1 MRKGWPPV
9 PQTLRKWRRKSPWHC
24 WTALPC
30 PHGRSSHILLLTA
43 ASSPGGLVTGLCSCW
58 TLKSSTTHGTCSPK
72 GWVAA
77 FSGHCLAATC
87 FPEHPS
93 LNVLLSPET
102 CLLSL
107 WSGKHP
113 GMVFFSNKSKC
124 HSTPIV
130 WSTWSN
136 VLSFGNSTSS
146 LFCRDQRKTE
156 TGSKWVVRPL
166 KKPVKATKDVLSL
179 QGKIRFNQKTT
190 DGWSHWLRKERR
202 QW

>member
-1 MRKGWPPV
+1 MNQNRLWFPPPLQSPQCWSTPWWFQEASPASAPHDMRKGWPPV

-93 LNVLLSPET
+93 LKCIAITRDLSSFSMVWEAPRDGVFLKQIQMPQHAY
-102 CLLSL
+102 CLVYMEQCS
-107 WSGKHP
+107 
-113 GMVFFSNKSKC
+113 
-124 HSTPIV
+124 
-130 WSTWSN
+130 
-136 VLSFGNSTSS
+136 
-146 LFCRDQRKTE
+146 
-156 TGSKWVVRPL
+156 
-166 KKPVKATKDVLSL
+166 
-179 QGKIRFNQKTT
+179 
-190 DGWSHWLRKERR
+190 
-202 QW
+202 